1 MSRNQ
6 LDFHVHGRVFNP
18 HVNRLGKL
26 LSGVQDEVRDVLRLF
41 LCLGR
46 GRSSRSLVALGCIV
60 ADAPE
65 EIKHLLSEQAVTPS
79 LALATLRTNGSEATA
94 ILKARVEAAK
104 TNGHKTAKRDKAPTT
119 PAPAKAKEETK
130 NVSNLVL
137 YAAEELAKAVDVWI
151 EDATVDMEIKLIA
164 AHKAYRKLI
173 PAPRQAKA
181 A

>member
-1 MSRNQ
+1 
-6 LDFHVHGRVFNP
+6 
-18 HVNRLGKL
+18 
-26 LSGVQDEVRDVLRLF
+26 
-41 LCLGR
+41 
-46 GRSSRSLVALGCIV
+46 VAEAVEL

-94 ILKARVEAAK
+94 ILKQRVEVAK
-104 TNGHKTAKRDKAPTT
+104 SAGKTTAKRDKAP
-119 PAPAKAKEETK
+119 APAATKAKPE

-137 YAAEELAKAVDVWI
+137 YAAEEMAKAIDVWL
-151 EDATVDMEIKLIA
+151 EDATAEAETKLVA

-173 PAPRQAKA
+173 HAPKAEKKA